1 MDINLT
7 KSAQEITLK
16 GAFVTH
22 TRTPHICVTLYIRI
36 YVYICFIVQ
45 KHFITC
51 FTKKLFVNSFSW

>member
-16 GAFVTH
+16 RAFVTH

-45 KHFITC
+45 KHFIT
-51 FTKKLFVNSFSW
+51 

>member
-45 KHFITC
+45 KHFIT
-51 FTKKLFVNSFSW
+51 

>member
-22 TRTPHICVTLYIRI
+22 TRTPHICVTLYIHI
-36 YVYICFIVQ
+36 YMFHSAETFYNMIYKETVCKQFFLV
-45 KHFITC
+45 
-51 FTKKLFVNSFSW
+51 SF